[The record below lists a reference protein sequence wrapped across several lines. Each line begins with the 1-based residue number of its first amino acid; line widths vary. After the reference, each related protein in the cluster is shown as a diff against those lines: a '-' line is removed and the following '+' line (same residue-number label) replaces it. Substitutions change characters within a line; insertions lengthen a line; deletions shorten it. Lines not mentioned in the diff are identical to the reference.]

1 MSTRARRCGLVAAQ
15 AGCAANAFST
25 AAATSALE
33 ASGTRARTEPSIGWN
48 TSPKRPEVPFTGLPP
63 MKCVSS
69 AGVALEV
76 ALGMGVSPR
85 WPGLSGFQPS

>member
-15 AGCAANAFST
+15 AGCAALAFST

-33 ASGTRARTEPSIGWN
+33 ASGTRARSEPSIGWN
-48 TSPKRPEVPFTGLPP
+48 TSPKRPEVPLTCLPP

-69 AGVALEV
+69 AVMALPRS
-76 ALGMGVSPR
+76 LG
-85 WPGLSGFQPS
+85 W

>member
-15 AGCAANAFST
+15 AGCAALAFST

-33 ASGTRARTEPSIGWN
+33 ASGTRARRVPSIGWN
-48 TSPKRPEVPFTGLPP
+48 TSPKRPDVPFTCLPP

-69 AGVALEV
+69 AGTFDMAF
-76 ALGMGVSPR
+76 PR
-85 WPGLSGFQPS
+85 NGWVVGPAAS